1 MELVIALAI
10 IGVGLIWYYNS
21 KSRSA
26 PTNTKSDHSDLA
38 PYKIESP
45 VVTPIIV
52 PPEPSKPADDR
63 VEAPAPVAQVDA
75 SVNWPFPQAQ
85 PVAAKPEKKKTAPRD
100 KKTAEPK
107 KVKAKP
113 AAMTAAAKKPRA
125 KKPAAK

>member
-1 MELVIALAI
+1 MELVIALVI
-10 IGVGLIWYYNS
+10 IGIGLIWYYNA

-26 PTNTKSDHSDLA
+26 TAAKPDQSDLV

-75 SVNWPFPQAQ
+75 SANWPFPQAQ
-85 PVAAKPEKKKTAPRD
+85 PVAAKPEKKKAAPRA
-100 KKTAEPK
+100 KKAAEPK

-113 AAMTAAAKKPRA
+113 AAMTPAARKPRA
-125 KKPAAK
+125 RKPAAK